1 MAFETTKDILDH
13 ARGFH
18 RQLGEFYGSLSNQ
31 SGKQRVKMLLDY
43 MSQQE
48 RHLEDA
54 LARYVEQLSEKML
67 NTWFQY
73 PPPKEILSLCQEV
86 TMAGKSDLTVD
97 DVIAMVVKL
106 DQCLID
112 LFKDAVEKAETDQLR
127 EIFRNLL
134 EMERRYELEL
144 VRDAQEWKDL

>member
-1 MAFETTKDILDH
+1 MAFETTKNILDH
-13 ARGFH
+13 AREFH
-18 RQLGEFYGSLSNQ
+18 SQLSEFYCSLSTQ
-31 SGKQRVKMLLDY
+31 SEKQRVKMLLDY

-48 RHLEDA
+48 RHLEDT
-54 LARYVEQLSEKML
+54 LARYEEQLSEQAL

-73 PPPKEILSLCQEV
+73 PPPKEILNICKEV
-86 TMAGKSDLTVD
+86 TMAGKGDLTVD

-112 LFKDAVEKAETDQLR
+112 LFKDAVEKADTDALR
-127 EIFRNLL
+127 EIFQNLQG
-134 EMERRYELEL
+134 MEKRYQLEL